1 MIPPLLL
8 QLAPILC
15 QILAQ
20 TPRGMSKTGKAGWFF
35 IGWWLVMIV
44 MQLVIPKDFY
54 DDHPRIG
61 LFCGAF
67 FALMAFLT
75 IPLVVYRSAYYY

>member
-1 MIPPLLL
+1 MIPPPLL

-20 TPRGMSKTGKAGWFF
+20 TTRGISQTAKAGWFF
-35 IGWWLVMIV
+35 MAWILVMIV
-44 MQLVIPKDFY
+44 IQLVIPKDFY

-61 LFCGAF
+61 LFCGAL

-75 IPLVVYRSAYYY
+75 IPLVVYLRAY